1 MDFSSPVEAVIPGV
15 QGRVLGVLARADT
28 ELTMRSVAQLGGV
41 SVNRA
46 VVVLNDLIR
55 LGLVQRREVG
65 PAALVHLDR
74 ENEAARAVL
83 ALQEVSTKVVRR
95 LRSSAGSIQP
105 APASLV
111 LFGSF
116 VRGQASAD
124 SDLDVLAV
132 RSRDVGVDDPGW
144 DESLG
149 QWSDQATRIAGSP
162 VNLVVVGEDELSA
175 LLRRRR
181 SVWGEIA
188 REGTVIMGAPLD
200 ELVVA

>member
-1 MDFSSPVEAVIPGV
+1 VEAVIPGV

-74 ENEAARAVL
+74 ENEAARTVL
-83 ALQEVSTKVVRR
+83 ALQDVSTNVVRR
-95 LRSSAGSIQP
+95 LRSIAGSVQP
-105 APASLV
+105 APASLI

-124 SDLDVLAV
+124 SDLDALAV
-132 RSRDVGVDDPGW
+132 RPRDVGVDNPDW
-144 DESLG
+144 NESLG
-149 QWSDQATRIAGSP
+149 QWSDKATRIAGSP
-162 VNLVVVGEDELSA
+162 VNLVVVGEDELPA

-181 SVWGEIA
+181 SVWGDIA
-188 REGTVIMGAPLD
+188 SEGTVITGVSLD